1 MEDTV
6 QELGEGRG
14 MPAQYIAYHSIPRT
28 PTNHRRHLRSR
39 LCREKGRETQGGIR
53 LRCPSHSCLGSPLDF
68 PIVNIPD
75 TPTISIKRQNA
86 LLSLRPYISSA
97 FSDVASHVHPDY
109 RQLYAFNFSF
119 SKLWALSL
127 AFCFSSLTSS
137 GSDIWML

>member
-14 MPAQYIAYHSIPRT
+14 MPAQYIACYQT
-28 PTNHRRHLRSR
+28 PNTSANHRRHLRSWLR
-39 LCREKGRETQGGIR
+39 REKGREAEGGIR

-86 LLSLRPYISSA
+86 LLSLRPSISSA
-97 FSDVASHVHPDY
+97 SSDIACHVHPDKVNSTHPTFHF
-109 RQLYAFNFSF
+109 Q
-119 SKLWALSL
+119 SL
-127 AFCFSSLTSS
+127 GSESCSSLLFCFFF
-137 GSDIWML
+137 IRI